1 MSYWFGLTL
10 EKYAVLISDRRR
22 TDYEHGSSVDDSYPK
37 IHKIND
43 SIYITGSGL
52 LSFVEDVAKD
62 FREMFRARRF
72 SLTMLRNSHSV
83 LQDKLSKKY
92 QWYHD
97 KVLTQLREKGL
108 DAREQELQCTS
119 VVIGAVTEENI
130 PLLLVCH
137 SIDSFK
143 IREQAGD
150 GKFVCAPPL
159 DDVLISIIG
168 NIKNLIA
175 VAAKELRKPGIS
187 ISEIQEKAPGV
198 LPPVIHE
205 VAARDSSVSY
215 NGDIVII
222 GYDSSWEIQFQ

>member
-10 EKYAVLISDRRR
+10 EKCAVLVSDRRR

-37 IHKIND
+37 IHKINE

-52 LSFVEDVAKD
+52 LPFVEDVAKD
-62 FREMFRARRF
+62 FREIFRAQRL
-72 SLTMLRNSHSV
+72 SLTMLRNSHSG
-83 LQDKLSKKY
+83 LQDRLSKKY
-92 QWYHD
+92 QWYHN

-108 DAREQELQCTS
+108 DIRQQELQCTS
-119 VVIGAVTEENI
+119 IVVGAVTEENI

-143 IREQAGD
+143 VREQSGA

-159 DDVLISIIG
+159 DDALLKIIDSVRD
-168 NIKNLIA
+168 LIA

-187 ISEIQEKAPGV
+187 ISEIQEKAPDV
-198 LPPVIHE
+198 LSPVIHE

-215 NGDIVII
+215 NGDIAII
-222 GYDSSWEIQFQ
+222 GYDSSWEIRFQ

>member
-10 EKYAVLISDRRR
+10 EKYAVLVSDRRR

-52 LSFVEDVAKD
+52 LPFVEDVAKD
-62 FREMFRARRF
+62 FREMFRAQRL
-72 SLTMLRNSHSV
+72 SLAMLRNSHSG
-83 LQDKLSKKY
+83 LQDRLSKKY
-92 QWYHD
+92 QWYHN
-97 KVLTQLREKGL
+97 KVLSQLREKGM

-119 VVIGAVTEENI
+119 VVVGAVTEEDI
-130 PLLLVCH
+130 PLLLACH

-143 IREQAGD
+143 VREQSGS

-159 DDVLISIIG
+159 DDALLKIIDDVRD
-168 NIKNLIA
+168 LIA
-175 VAAKELRKPGIS
+175 VAGKALNKTGIS
-187 ISEIQEKAPGV
+187 ISEIQREAPDV

-205 VAARDSSVSY
+205 VASKISSVSP
-215 NGDIVII
+215 NGDIAII
-222 GYDSSWEIQFQ
+222 GRDSSWEMEFQ